1 VAKRHER
8 FHGFDRS
15 HIVRPVVSEKSIG
28 RTAVSQYT
36 FEVAPEATKHH
47 IKDTVEKLFKVTV
60 LRVNT
65 VSVRGKRKHDLRRR
79 TKRPRV
85 LHSDW
90 KKAIVTLRQGDK
102 IELGGVNYFES

>member
-1 VAKRHER
+1 MAKPHER

-15 HIVRPVVSEKSIG
+15 HIVRPVVSEKSIAH
-28 RTAVSQYT
+28 TASSQYT
-36 FEVAPEATKHH
+36 FEVAPEASKRH
-47 IKDTVEKLFKVTV
+47 IKDTVEQLFKVTV

-85 LHSDW
+85 AHSNW
-90 KKAIVTLRQGDK
+90 KKAIVTLREGEK